1 MGFYLRCKKILFID
15 IIDIF
20 MSDQTDFRSYTNNYR
35 SKINMR

>member
-1 MGFYLRCKKILFID
+1 MGFYLRCKKILF
-15 IIDIF
+15 IDIF